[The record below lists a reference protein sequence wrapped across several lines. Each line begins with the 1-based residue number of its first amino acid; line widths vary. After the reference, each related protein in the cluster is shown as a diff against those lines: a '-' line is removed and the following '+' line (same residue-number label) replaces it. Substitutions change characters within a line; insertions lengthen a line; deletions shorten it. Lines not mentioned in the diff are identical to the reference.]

1 MVRDKLKSIRN
12 AGIIGAGGAGFPTHV
27 KLGAKV
33 EYVIANGAECEPLLR
48 GDRQLCENKPHEI
61 LKGLRIAMELTG
73 AKTGII
79 GIKRK
84 YIKAVGSLK
93 TAINEL
99 NEKEIELYPLDNFYP
114 AGDEQVLVYEILG
127 RVVPEGGIP
136 LDVGVVVDNV
146 GTLAQIT
153 QAVEGTP
160 VTHRWVTVTGAVRE
174 PQTRYLP
181 VGMSVSE
188 AIKMAGGPTVDAYSV
203 ISGGPMMG
211 TLLPST
217 EVPIM
222 KTTSGLIVLPD
233 ENYVIRTMKRPLNVN
248 VRYAIAACIQCRQC
262 TDICPRYTLGHRVF
276 PDKVMK
282 GVAYGTISK
291 VEHMTT
297 AFLCVECGLCSHY
310 GCPMGL
316 DPKGFMAKVKGD
328 LALAGIKNSHNEK
341 KPEPNE
347 YRYLRQVP
355 LKRLIARL
363 DLDEYDVDAP
373 MNDAKVEVKVVNIPL
388 KQHIGAPSIPV
399 VKNGDR
405 VRRGQLIAV
414 IPEKALGANYHASI
428 DGVVTEIDDSI
439 TIESD
444 SE

>member
-1 MVRDKLKSIRN
+1 MTGNKLKAIRD

-48 GDRQLCENKPHEI
+48 GDRQLMENKPRDI
-61 LKGLRIAMELTG
+61 IRGLRIAMELTG
-73 AKTGII
+73 AKKGIVS
-79 GIKRK
+79 IKRK
-84 YIKAVGSLK
+84 YAKAVESLE

-99 NEKEIELYPLDNFYP
+99 GEKEIELYPLDNFYP

-127 RVVPEGGIP
+127 RVVPEGGLP

-146 GTLAQIT
+146 GTLAQIA

-181 VGMSVSE
+181 IGMSVSR
-188 AIKMAGGPTVDAYSV
+188 AIELAGGPTVDKYSV

-211 TLLPST
+211 KLLPST
-217 EVPIM
+217 EAPIM
-222 KTTSGLIVLPD
+222 KTTSGLIVLPED
-233 ENYVIRTMKRPLNVN
+233 NYVIRGMKRPLKVN

-262 TDICPRYTLGHRVF
+262 TDVCPRNALGHHVL

-282 GVAYGTISK
+282 GVAYGIIGRI
-291 VEHMTT
+291 EHMTT
-297 AFLCVECGLCSHY
+297 AFLCVECGLCTHY

-316 DPKGFMAKVKGD
+316 DPAGFMGKVKGD
-328 LALAGIKNSHNEK
+328 LMQAGIKNPHGEK
-341 KPEPNE
+341 EPRPNE
-347 YRYLRQVP
+347 YRYLRKVP

-363 DLDEYDVDAP
+363 DLTEYDVEAP
-373 MNDAKVEVKVVNIPL
+373 MNDEEAEVQRVVIPL
-388 KQHIGAPSIPV
+388 KQHIGAPSLPV
-399 VKNGDR
+399 VKVGEK
-405 VRRGQLIAV
+405 VEKGQLIAA

-428 DGVVTEIDDSI
+428 NGVVTHINDSI

-444 SE
+444 R